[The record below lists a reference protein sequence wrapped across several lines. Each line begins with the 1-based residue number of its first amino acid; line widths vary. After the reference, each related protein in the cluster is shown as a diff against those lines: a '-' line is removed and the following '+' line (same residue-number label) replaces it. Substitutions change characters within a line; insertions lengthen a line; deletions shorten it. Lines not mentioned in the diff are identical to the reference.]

1 MAKKKLSNRTQGLI
15 ALAGAAAIGVFLAT
29 RKKKESKQPQENPGG
44 TVAGI
49 GALSSAEQNVL
60 EHINN
65 ALEET
70 KIATYA
76 AIREVRPYDKKLVTE
91 LMDRALHSLL
101 VARYHLKNK

>member
-15 ALAGAAAIGVFLAT
+15 ALAGAAAIGVLLLT
-29 RKKKESKQPQENPGG
+29 RKKNNL
-44 TVAGI
+44 AGI
-49 GALSSAEQNVL
+49 GALSKAESNVL
-60 EHINN
+60 KHINN

-76 AIREVRPYDKKLVTE
+76 AIREIRPYDKKLVTE